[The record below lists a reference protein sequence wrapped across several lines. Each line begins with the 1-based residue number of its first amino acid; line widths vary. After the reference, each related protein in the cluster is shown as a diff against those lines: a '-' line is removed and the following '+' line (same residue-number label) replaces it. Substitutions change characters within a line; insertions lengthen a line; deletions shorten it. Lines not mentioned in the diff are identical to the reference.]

1 MGFFNN
7 KWVERCNSRNVRAI
21 KSMLW
26 SLELASGLKVNFH
39 KSFLGAI
46 GVEDR
51 VLERYASI
59 LNCKLTSI
67 PFTYLGVPIG
77 VDPSKVDTWKPIL
90 CKVSTRL
97 NSLKHIT
104 LSIAGKVCLI
114 NSVMSSLS
122 LFYLSLFKI
131 PSRVGSKL
139 TKFAKVF
146 SLGGM

>member
-77 VDPSKVDTWKPIL
+77 ADPSKVDTWKPIL
-90 CKVSTRL
+90 CKV
-97 NSLKHIT
+97 
-104 LSIAGKVCLI
+104 
-114 NSVMSSLS
+114 
-122 LFYLSLFKI
+122 SLFKI